1 MTLLQQIKCFVF
13 DMDGTIYL
21 SSRVIPGAIEL
32 FKMLDEKEIPYFFFT
47 NNSSRSPK
55 AYIEKL
61 DRLGFSSYK
70 REKIITSGDVTV
82 DYIKKTFGQSPSVYL
97 VGTPSLHEHF
107 ESAGIR
113 LVSDETPDCL
123 VVGFDTTYN
132 FEKASKAVDLLR
144 EGVPFLATNVDAVCP
159 LDGGKVL
166 PDCASMCAMLTHA
179 TGKTPK
185 FLGKPSFETAQY
197 IQNKAGVSFGEIAVV
212 GDRLYTDMHLAMDNG
227 MCAIGVLSGEM
238 TQADID
244 KSESKPSYVFGS
256 VADLHK
262 KLL

>member
-1 MTLLQQIKCFVF
+1 MNLLQQFKCFVF

-21 SSRVIPGAIEL
+21 SSRVIPGAKEL
-32 FKMLDEKEIPYFFFT
+32 FKMLDERNIPYFFFT

-61 DRLGFSSYK
+61 ERLGFGSYK

-82 DYIKKTFGQSPSVYL
+82 DYIKKTFGSSPSVYL

-107 ESAGIR
+107 ESSSIR
-113 LVSDETPDCL
+113 ITSDETPDCL

-159 LDGGKVL
+159 LDGGDVL

-179 TGKTPK
+179 TGRKPK

-197 IQNKAGVSFGEIAVV
+197 IKNKAGVQFEEIAVV

-244 KSESKPSYVFGS
+244 ASEQKPSFVFDS